1 MGDVLRSPRVAFL
14 LFVFLTFQLS
24 WAFAIRRLIHL
35 AHLAVFVFPRHLS
48 PKSSY
53 IIPGLTTEFKWEN
66 DKVFQK
72 RNFALVNDVECPKK
86 PVGHGNAMSFTRGAV
101 LFKSTVHGLNSE
113 TGPQICGS
121 PDLPLHARRPSS
133 C

>member
-1 MGDVLRSPRVAFL
+1 MGDVLGSPRVASL
-14 LFVFLTFQLS
+14 RFVFLMFQLS

-35 AHLAVFVFPRHLS
+35 AHLAVFVFPRNLS

-72 RNFALVNDVECPKK
+72 RNFTLVKDVGCPK
-86 PVGHGNAMSFTRGAV
+86 
-101 LFKSTVHGLNSE
+101 
-113 TGPQICGS
+113 S
-121 PDLPLHARRPSS
+121 P
-133 C
+133 